1 MILQSPSG
9 LPSNAPIANAGPV
22 STEFQRLRVPDFQ
35 AACAWL
41 QALPYG
47 KNSRSDD
54 LMVLFKDGCGT
65 CTTKHG
71 VAAALAEELGLPV
84 RKHIVFYKLD
94 PSVRR
99 GIDPILEKR
108 NVAFVPTTHCILGEG
123 IHFVDLT
130 HGNLTGKL
138 KDLTEFELYVAV
150 RPDFTAAELAEL
162 YEWGLAWYR
171 RNFPAL
177 GQLSA
182 DQIRA
187 LRRECLDP
195 RVRCAC

>member
-1 MILQSPSG
+1 MILKSTPL
-9 LPSNAPIANAGPV
+9 LPYNAPIENAGPI
-22 STEFQRLRVPDFQ
+22 SNAFQNLNVPDFH

-54 LMVLFKDGCGT
+54 LMVLFEDGCGT

-71 VAAALAEELGLPV
+71 VAAALAEELGLPI

-94 PSVRR
+94 GSVRS
-99 GIDPILEKR
+99 GIDPILQNR
-108 NVAFVPTTHCILGEG
+108 NVAFVPNTHCILGEG

-130 HGNLTGKL
+130 HGNQTGKR
-138 KDLTEFELYVAV
+138 KDLTDFELYVAV
-150 RPDFTAAELAEL
+150 SPHFSAAELAEL
-162 YEWGLAWYR
+162 YDWGLAWYR
-171 RNFPAL
+171 RNFPEL
-177 GQLSA
+177 GRLSP

-187 LRRECLDP
+187 LRRECLDHSL
-195 RVRCAC
+195 RCAC